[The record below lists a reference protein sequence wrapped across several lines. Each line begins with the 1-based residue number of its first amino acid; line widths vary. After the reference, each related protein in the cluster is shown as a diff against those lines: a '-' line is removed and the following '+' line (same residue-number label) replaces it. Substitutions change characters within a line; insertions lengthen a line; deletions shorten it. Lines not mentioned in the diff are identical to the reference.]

1 MRRFYIRLIETR
13 VAFSAIWQ
21 WPRSGKIRNGSLWP
35 LGVAQ
40 RRSGSRTRQT
50 ATATTP
56 QQHLWLR
63 WDKKRNPLIRQ
74 EPNLPTSYHLW
85 HRNSATSKTLN
96 VILLPPQKK
105 NLPQHFVLP
114 KHVCSTRLRPARWAG
129 CMVHCCRSASLYSYA
144 TAALINKTTFWLRW
158 HWHHQ
163 HHQHQNF
170 VSAKLV

>member
-35 LGVAQ
+35 LGVAHEANGN
-40 RRSGSRTRQT
+40 S
-50 ATATTP
+50 
-56 QQHLWLR
+56 
-63 WDKKRNPLIRQ
+63 
-74 EPNLPTSYHLW
+74 
-85 HRNSATSKTLN
+85 NSASGWDETKVETESINSTRAESSN
-96 VILLPPQKK
+96 VVPPVTQEFSNIQNSQRHFVTTTHKK
-105 NLPQHFVLP
+105 KKLPQHFVLP
-114 KHVCSTRLRPARWAG
+114 KHVCSTRLRPARWAC
-129 CMVHCCRSASLYSYA
+129 CMVHCCRWASLYWYA

>member
-105 NLPQHFVLP
+105 KFA
-114 KHVCSTRLRPARWAG
+114 TTLRPAKT
-129 CMVHCCRSASLYSYA
+129 CVLYETTTSALGWLHGA
-144 TAALINKTTFWLRW
+144 LLPLGFTVFILINKTTFWLRW